1 MFRASRSIIYIMLLC
16 IICPAFTAST
26 AAAAPPRVSAD
37 AAIVM
42 DATTG
47 TVLFEKNARRAMAPA
62 STTKILTAV
71 VALERGNLQDI
82 VTVSRHA
89 AYTAGSSVHL
99 TPGEKLTLDDLLT
112 GLLLRSGNDSA
123 VAIAEHIAGTEQQFA
138 ELCNIRAK
146 ELGAH
151 QTTFHN
157 PHGLSTPGH
166 WTTAYDLAVIT
177 RHALLNLPRFAEIVS
192 SREDTI
198 DWYGRPYDRQLR
210 NTNKLLWMFAG
221 ADGVKTGTTREA
233 GQCLVS
239 SATRGDDQQ
248 IIAVVLHSGNRWAD
262 STTLLQYGFDNF
274 KLFRHAARDTVLQSL
289 PVTHGMQ
296 ECVDAVVAEDVS
308 FVVPAAQ
315 ADSLQITYELPEQ
328 LDAPVYNGQKIGE
341 IYVTAQGQPVKVVDI
356 IAGEEVQDRTYARLI
371 SRQLLALYR
380 KLAGWG
386 WF

>member
-1 MFRASRSIIYIMLLC
+1 MPSAPRRIIYTMLLC
-16 IICPAFTAST
+16 IICIAVPAY
-26 AAAAPPRVSAD
+26 AAAAPPQVSAD

-42 DATTG
+42 DVTTG
-47 TVLFEKNARRAMAPA
+47 AILFEKNARRSMAPA
-62 STTKILTAV
+62 STTKILTAI

-89 AYTAGSSVHL
+89 AYTEGSSVYL

-138 ELCNIRAK
+138 ELCNRRAK
-146 ELGAH
+146 ELGAQ

-166 WTTAYDLAVIT
+166 RTTAYDLAVMT

-239 SATRGDDQQ
+239 SATRDGQQ
-248 IIAVVLHSGNRWAD
+248 IIAVVLHSGSRWAD
-262 STTLLQYGFDNF
+262 STALLQYGFDNF
-274 KLFRHAARDTVLQSL
+274 KLVRHAAKDTVLQSL
-289 PVTHGMQ
+289 PVAKGMQ
-296 ECVDAVVAEDVS
+296 DWVDAVAAEDVS
-308 FVVPAAQ
+308 VVVPAAQ
-315 ADSLQITYELPEQ
+315 AAALQIKYEFAEQ
-328 LDAPVYNGQKIGE
+328 LAAPIYNGQKIGE
-341 IYVTAQGQPVKVVDI
+341 ICISSQGRTIKVVDI
-356 IAGEEVQDRTYARLI
+356 IAGEEVQERTYARLI
-371 SRQLLALYR
+371 SHRLLSLYR

>member
-1 MFRASRSIIYIMLLC
+1 MHRASRSIIFIMLLC
-16 IICPAFTAST
+16 IICIVFTAYT

-42 DATTG
+42 DVTTG
-47 TVLFEKNARRAMAPA
+47 TILFEKNARRSMAPA
-62 STTKILTAV
+62 STTKILTAI

-82 VTVSRHA
+82 VTISRHA
-89 AYTAGSSVHL
+89 AYTEGSSVYL

-138 ELCNIRAK
+138 ELCNLRAK
-146 ELGAH
+146 ELGAQ
-151 QTTFHN
+151 QTTFCN

-166 WTTAYDLAVIT
+166 RTTAYDLAVMT

-198 DWYGRPYDRQLR
+198 DWDGRPYDRQLR

-239 SATRGDDQQ
+239 SATRDGQQ
-248 IIAVVLHSGNRWAD
+248 IIAVVLHSGSRWAD
-262 STTLLQYGFDNF
+262 STALLQYSFDNF
-274 KLFRHAARDTVLQSL
+274 KLYRHAAKDTVLQSL
-289 PVTHGMQ
+289 PVINGMQ
-296 ECVDAVVAEDVS
+296 DCVDAVVAEDVCV
-308 FVVPAAQ
+308 VVPAAQ
-315 ADSLQITYELPEQ
+315 ADTLQINFELPEQ
-328 LDAPVYNGQKIGE
+328 LEAPIYNGQKIGE
-341 IYVTAQGQPVKVVDI
+341 IYVSSQGQIIKVVDL
-356 IAGEEVQDRTYARLI
+356 IAGEEVQDRTYVRLI
-371 SRQLLALYR
+371 SHHLLSLYR